1 MVYCSKCGKQNE
13 EGAEFC
19 VDCGAAL
26 NTVTGEKRW
35 DERGRRREAE
45 CFGLPRGGAV
55 FGLFIGIMILLI
67 GLQQVLGFNIDL
79 GPFVIIVVGLLFVAG
94 ALYGLVRRRS

>member
-19 VDCGAAL
+19 VDCGAA
-26 NTVTGEKRW
+26 
-35 DERGRRREAE
+35 RGRRREAE

-55 FGLFIGIMILLI
+55 FGLFIGVMILLL
-67 GLQQVLGFNIDL
+67 GLQQVLGFNLDL

-94 ALYGLVRRRS
+94 ALYGLAHASSTFLKDP

>member
-26 NTVTGEKRW
+26 YAEVSEKKQ
-35 DERGRRREAE
+35 DERERRRENE

-55 FGLFIGIMILLI
+55 FGLFIGVIIIVL
-67 GLQQVLGFNIDL
+67 GLQQVFGFNIDL
-79 GPFVIIVVGLLFVAG
+79 GPLVIIVVGLLFIAG
-94 ALYGLVRRRS
+94 AIYGLVRRRS

>member
-1 MVYCSKCGKQNE
+1 MVYCSKCGKQND

-26 NTVTGEKRW
+26 SAVTGEKGW
-35 DERGRRREAE
+35 GERGRRRENE
-45 CFGLPRGGAV
+45 CFGLPRGGAI
-55 FGLFIGIMILLI
+55 FGLFIGIMILLL
-67 GLQQVLGFNIDL
+67 GLQQVLGFDIDL

-94 ALYGLVRRRS
+94 ALYGFVRQRS